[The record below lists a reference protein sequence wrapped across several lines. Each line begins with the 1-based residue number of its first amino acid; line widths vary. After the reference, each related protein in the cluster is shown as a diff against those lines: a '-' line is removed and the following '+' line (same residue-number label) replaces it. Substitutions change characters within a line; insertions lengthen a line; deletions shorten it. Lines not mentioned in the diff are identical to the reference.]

1 MILDSP
7 IISGSSTVT
16 GNLTVLGTLTAN
28 VSGSVT
34 SASYATNAETLD
46 GLDNTS
52 FTTTSSF
59 NTASGSFST
68 RITSNEGSITSL
80 TQNVASLFATSA
92 SLNSRVNNLDSYT
105 SSLNSKTGSFATT
118 GSNRFLGTQTITG
131 SLFITEN
138 LTVLGS
144 SSISYVSQS
153 TLNIGTNLITV
164 NAQNPSIRF
173 GGLAVIDSGSS
184 PQVSGSYLFDS
195 IQDRWI
201 MIHQQTAGSALTSSI
216 AIMGPETYNDL
227 GNETTI
233 ALNRL
238 VKGSS
243 GASGEHIGNSNI
255 SDTGTVVSIN
265 SATQI
270 TGSLGVT
277 GASTFAS
284 SMTSTLTS
292 GIFLNNGSGGTNAT
306 QIRINNTGG
315 DARMGV
321 ESSTGGTIQIGTSA
335 YSAVFGNQANA
346 ATEFTTNGTVRMTIL
361 GGGNIGIGT
370 ASPSSFSAP
379 ANLLVVGTTSGNNG
393 ITIAAGSTGFS
404 SIYFADG
411 TTGNEAFRGYIEY
424 GHSADALKFGTA
436 AGDRMIITSTG
447 NVGIGTTSPGGSLEV
462 VGSGSVISRFNSTAT
477 NGGVISFQR
486 SGTAILDI
494 GTGLGLLGIG
504 TNNDSAI
511 YSTATMYL
519 GANGTQFVT
528 LRNGNVGIGTTTPT
542 RGLSIFNNTI
552 GLYSSSTGQGITDG
566 YTMELAGTTAYL
578 WNYENDSLIF
588 GTNNTERMRITTAG
602 RVGIGNTTPVSA
614 LVVSTTS
621 NTSSIGQ
628 SGIVIEG
635 ASTLTA
641 GDIMALAFTAIPGT
655 TRARAAV
662 GSIVGSDWGK
672 GNLVFYTRDASDAS
686 ALTTADERM
695 RITSA
700 GNVGIGTTDTQTF
713 RLAVDG
719 PNIGQG
725 DTTTTIRVFDTT
737 SATTGTGGGIS
748 FAGYFS
754 GTSSIINTFSY
765 IKGGKENSTAGDY
778 ASYLSFGTRVNG
790 GSATERLRITSV
802 GVLGFNGNSSPGNAG
817 LDKMSMGYLNS
828 NYGWIQT
835 WNGTPLILNRE
846 GNNVGINTSTPFSS
860 LDVATSSTGAICV
873 GNSSTGISSGDLIGA
888 ISFVSRDASTY
899 SSGGVSNIRSYA
911 TETYNS
917 SNVGADLRF
926 YTTNGVQNINA
937 DILFGTERMRIT
949 NAGNLDFNR
958 VNATAY
964 VNINLATGADGGIIF
979 LRNNNNRWQVA
990 PTPPSD
996 NLLFYSYGIS
1006 SPALT
1011 LAYSTGNVGIGTTSP
1026 SEKLDVNGTIKA
1038 TQLSLGDSYNTVVTT
1053 NSSWSSFQTIIPG
1066 NTLEVFSVYLITAS
1080 YSVND
1085 QPYNVTTSFTFVV
1098 PNCNGGGG
1106 DNEFT
1111 PICAT
1116 HTGGTGTMS
1125 FRAVAVGG
1133 QLAGGL
1139 QVKFNGFATLT
1150 GSLTLRATILKRG
1163 IN

>member
-46 GLDNTS
+46 GLDSTS

-59 NTASGSFST
+59 TAYTASTNASILSNIQNIAILYVSSSLLDSRVTKTEATASSLTTASSSFSTRVSASEASISILTTASSSFSTRTTNLETASGSFST
-68 RITSNEGSITSL
+68 RTTNLETASGSFSTRVTNAESSITSL
-80 TQNVASLFATSA
+80 
-92 SLNSRVNNLDSYT
+92 NSRS
-105 SSLNSKTGSFATT
+105 GSFATT
-118 GSNRFLGTQTITG
+118 GSNTFIGTQTITG

-184 PQVSGSYLFDS
+184 PQVSGSWLFDS

-233 ALNRL
+233 TLNRL

-284 SMTSTLTS
+284 SVTADSLNINTSTVFVKASIADTLTATSIGSNYNPGILNIQNKSATNGNLSLIGFQDASQFINLAAMGSINETHAGSPNSVTGALAFYTKTS
-292 GIFLNNGSGGTNAT
+292 GTGFISERM
-306 QIRINNTGG
+306 RI
-315 DARMGV
+315 
-321 ESSTGGTIQIGTSA
+321 TSA
-335 YSAVFGNQANA
+335 
-346 ATEFTTNGTVRMTIL
+346 
-361 GGGNIGIGT
+361 
-370 ASPSSFSAP
+370 
-379 ANLLVVGTTSGNNG
+379 
-393 ITIAAGSTGFS
+393 
-404 SIYFADG
+404 
-411 TTGNEAFRGYIEY
+411 
-424 GHSADALKFGTA
+424 
-436 AGDRMIITSTG
+436 G
-447 NVGIGTTSPGGSLEV
+447 NVGIGTITPARIFTIFGGANTSRIILQNTATGQAINNGFDITMDGTDAQVWNYQNGSLQFATV
-462 VGSGSVISRFNSTAT
+462 NS
-477 NGGVISFQR
+477 
-486 SGTAILDI
+486 
-494 GTGLGLLGIG
+494 
-504 TNNDSAI
+504 
-511 YSTATMYL
+511 
-519 GANGTQFVT
+519 
-528 LRNGNVGIGTTTPT
+528 
-542 RGLSIFNNTI
+542 
-552 GLYSSSTGQGITDG
+552 
-566 YTMELAGTTAYL
+566 
-578 WNYENDSLIF
+578 
-588 GTNNTERMRITTAG
+588 ERMRITAAG
-602 RVGIGNTTPVSA
+602 RVGIGNTAPVSA

-719 PNIGQG
+719 PNVGQG

-748 FAGYFS
+748 FGGYFS
-754 GTSSIINTFSY
+754 GTSSVINTFSY
-765 IKGGKENSTAGDY
+765 IKGGKENSTSGNY
-778 ASYLSFGTRVNG
+778 ASYLSFGTRVDG
-790 GSATERLRITSV
+790 GSVTERLRIASTGEAVFSGKTNIVKAISDYAFTVVNTDSNGYGMYIQAGSTNNAIDVYNAAGTTQLFKLTGAGAATFSANVYAPIFTST
-802 GVLGFNGNSSPGNAG
+802 GGRGTNYGFRLPDWQIYNTSSGNALAFNNYTTDFLYINSS
-817 LDKMSMGYLNS
+817 
-828 NYGWIQT
+828 
-835 WNGTPLILNRE
+835 
-846 GNNVGINTSTPFSS
+846 
-860 LDVATSSTGAICV
+860 
-873 GNSSTGISSGDLIGA
+873 
-888 ISFVSRDASTY
+888 
-899 SSGGVSNIRSYA
+899 
-911 TETYNS
+911 
-917 SNVGADLRF
+917 
-926 YTTNGVQNINA
+926 
-937 DILFGTERMRIT
+937 
-949 NAGNLDFNR
+949 
-958 VNATAY
+958 
-964 VNINLATGADGGIIF
+964 
-979 LRNNNNRWQVA
+979 
-990 PTPPSD
+990 
-996 NLLFYSYGIS
+996 
-1006 SPALT
+1006 
-1011 LAYSTGNVGIGTTSP
+1011 GNVGIGTTSP
-1026 SEKLDVNGTIKA
+1026 SNYLTIGQNTAGDETAYSLAVLRSGTTSSPGTWKSTPAISITDISGDGPSSVSNTNALLQLNLPRVGDIDTYSNNAFFINCVNDNGSAFVVTGQRNVGIGTTSPSQKLEVVGGEIKA
-1038 TQLSLGDSYNTVVTT
+1038 GRVDSSNEGGQISFGRASDNATGYYIDVYGSTSTPDLRFVDVT
-1053 NSSWSSFQTIIPG
+1053 NSSVRMTINSG
-1066 NTLEVFSVYLITAS
+1066 GDLLLK
-1080 YSVND
+1080 
-1085 QPYNVTTSFTFVV
+1085 TTSTTATADAIFQFGNGGVNLFKQATLANNQTMDIRIGSSNVCYWGGFLSVLCSDLSNGGARTQTNFSILAENQFATFSTFVIHTV
-1098 PNCNGGGG
+1098 NGSLGGRSFTITYVGSGIIRLTNTSGETCVCTMTFFGGGANLG
-1106 DNEFT
+1106 
-1111 PICAT
+1111 
-1116 HTGGTGTMS
+1116 
-1125 FRAVAVGG
+1125 
-1133 QLAGGL
+1133 
-1139 QVKFNGFATLT
+1139 
-1150 GSLTLRATILKRG
+1150 
-1163 IN
+1163 